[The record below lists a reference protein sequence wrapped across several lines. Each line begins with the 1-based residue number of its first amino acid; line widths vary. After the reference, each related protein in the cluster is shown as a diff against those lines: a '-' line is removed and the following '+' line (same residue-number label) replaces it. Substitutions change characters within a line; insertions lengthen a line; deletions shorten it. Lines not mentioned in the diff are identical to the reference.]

1 MLGLFF
7 SERKDMKE
15 ALFVKAAR
23 WLACFVVTV
32 LALGASLIGDY
43 KTTIAGV
50 LFALFLTFSAEE
62 LQQKLKGRVSYKVL
76 LVFLLLMFLWM
87 SVLGTKGAV

>member
-1 MLGLFF
+1 MCL
-7 SERKDMKE
+7 
-15 ALFVKAAR
+15 VKIAR
-23 WLACFVVTV
+23 WLACFVVTL
-32 LALGASLIGDY
+32 LAFGASLIGDY
-43 KTTIAGV
+43 KTAVAGV

-87 SVLGTKGAV
+87 SVLGAKSAV